1 MKEGRLQ
8 LKYIIDIPPDLAN
21 KVNTLVSK
29 GKYESLSEFALV
41 SFHNQLLLEGPAT
54 DSFDSDFGEGLNDEV
69 PKPESASLIFKF
81 NPEMIK
87 TVAPPTDDK
96 TPNDCLWGQYNRI
109 FPIKITLRTLANL
122 LKDDATVEL
131 HILQSQAVYAARE
144 IGLNLREEDEK
155 NERKYGDMFSSA
167 LPVGRRIARTEN
179 RFVNDFVGNYTRAG
193 RIEGAPGALKF
204 LNIIEEKDGS
214 RKVGI
219 TKAGRD
225 FAALQNPIL
234 DDKNYS
240 MTLSKAESAF
250 YIENVFK
257 NLKREAQ
264 VMLSVL
270 NEVNDGRS
278 SPSELNQAMNQF
290 SKGWSPAM
298 INSIRAGAISRLQE
312 LGLIKRNRKGIN
324 VRYSLTKFGKEI
336 LIAFRKEQGG
346 A

>member
-1 MKEGRLQ
+1 M
-8 LKYIIDIPPDLAN
+8 KYIIDIPPDLAN

-29 GKYESLSEFALV
+29 GRYESLSEFALV
-41 SFHNQLLLEGPAT
+41 SFHNQLLLEGPAI
-54 DSFDSDFGEGLNDEV
+54 DNFDSDFEGKQDYAV
-69 PKPESASLIFKF
+69 TKPESESLLFKF
-81 NPEMIK
+81 NPDTIQ
-87 TVAPPTDDK
+87 TIVPPTDDK
-96 TPNDCLWGQYNRI
+96 IPNDCLWGQYNRI

-122 LKDDATVEL
+122 LKDDETVEL

-144 IGLNLREEDEK
+144 IGLTLRKEDEK

-167 LPVGRRIARTEN
+167 LPVGRRITRTEN

-204 LNIIEEKDGS
+204 LNIVEEKDGS

-234 DDKNYS
+234 DERNYS

-257 NLKREAQ
+257 NLKREAE
-264 VMLSVL
+264 VIISVL
-270 NEVNDGRS
+270 NEVNNGRS

-312 LGLIKRNRKGIN
+312 LGLINRNRKGIN
-324 VRYSLTKFGKEI
+324 VKYSLTKSGKET
-336 LIAFRKEQGG
+336 LMTFQKEQIGG